1 MSTPRL
7 LVVDDEPINLEI
19 ISEYFEGLGYTLD
32 TAAHGEE
39 AWAYL
44 NGEQRYDLLLL
55 DRMMPVLDGMA
66 LLQRIKADERF
77 ADMPVIM
84 QTAAGE
90 PEQVRQGLA
99 AGAHY
104 YLVKPYERESLLTI
118 VRGALADSA
127 SRRHLQQRLV
137 EHGNALKLLCSAEF
151 RLRTIDE
158 ASTLAAFLALGCPR
172 PEASVLGISELLVN
186 AVEHGNLGITYAE
199 KATLKREDRWS
210 DEVRRRQEL
219 PENRAKHVRV
229 VLTRTDA
236 GVSLYIEDE
245 GAGFDWQR
253 YLDFDPQRAFDPNGR
268 GIALARSASFASLRY
283 EGCGNTVIATI
294 ANDEQAKQ

>member
-19 ISEYFEGLGYTLD
+19 ISEYFDGLGYTLD
-32 TAAHGEE
+32 TAADGEE
-39 AWAYL
+39 AWAHL
-44 NGEQRYDLLLL
+44 NCAHGYDLLIL

-66 LLQRIKADERF
+66 LLQRVKADHRF
-77 ADMPVIM
+77 AEMPVIM

-104 YLVKPYERESLLTI
+104 YLVKPYERESLQTI

-127 SRRHLQQRLV
+127 MRRQLQQRLAA
-137 EHGNALKLLCSAEF
+137 HGDAMKLLCSADF

-158 ASTLAAFLALGCPR
+158 AGVLAAFLAQGCPR

-186 AVEHGNLGITYAE
+186 AVEHGNLGITYEE
-199 KATLKREDRWS
+199 KAALKRADRWHE
-210 DEVRRRQEL
+210 EVRRRQEL
-219 PENRAKHVRV
+219 PENRAKQVRV
-229 VLTRTDA
+229 TLTRTEA
-236 GVSLYIEDE
+236 GVNLCISDD

-253 YLDFDPQRAFDPNGR
+253 YLDLDPQRAFDPNGR
-268 GIALARSASFASLRY
+268 GIALARSASFAALRY
-283 EGCGNTVIATI
+283 EGCGNTAIATI
-294 ANDEQAKQ
+294 ANGEQTGP